1 MPDLPDLE
9 ISNLPTIDT
18 VDKDNDYLVIS
29 KASDMYASGYG
40 SFKVTPSQIELG
52 GGGGGATFVDIKTV
66 LEAGATTIVVQNVA
80 ITANSVIDISTDPAI
95 PYVSAT
101 STEGEATITF
111 DEQSSDVNV
120 LISIRSIS

>member
-9 ISNLPTIDT
+9 ISKLPTIDT

-40 SFKVTPSQIELG
+40 SFKVTPTQLEL
-52 GGGGGATFVDIKTV
+52 GGATFVDIKTV
-66 LEAGATTIVVQNVA
+66 LEAGATTIVVQNAA
-80 ITANSVIDISTDPAI
+80 ITANSVVDVSTDPAI
-95 PYVSAT
+95 PYVTAT
-101 STEGEATITF
+101 STVGEATITF
-111 DEQSSDVNV
+111 DEQDSDVNV